1 MHIEHIDD
9 IAILRMVAGKANAI
23 DFAFLENLGALLD
36 QCGDARAL
44 VITGHGRFFSAGV
57 ALPVLI
63 EHDRAGVTAFIDL
76 FWRTM
81 ARVYTLPIPVIAA
94 INGHAIA
101 GGCVLAL
108 QADRR
113 ILVEDDIRI
122 GINEV
127 QLGIG
132 LPAQVLEPLRAEV
145 PVTSLHTLAHEGRLV
160 MPHEA
165 LALSLVHALAPPE
178 LLESR
183 ALDLARSL
191 ARIPRAAYAQVKRG
205 LRDPVMKAVESSRA
219 VTDEEWVDTWFSDEA
234 QTLLRAAVDRLRSK

>member
-1 MHIEHIDD
+1 MNIEHIDG
-9 IAILRMVAGKANAI
+9 IAVIRMASGKANAM
-23 DFAFLENLGALLD
+23 DRGFLEGLGGLLG

-44 VITGHGRFFSAGV
+44 VLTGYGRFFSGGL
-57 ALPVLI
+57 ALPALI
-63 EHDRAGVTAFIDL
+63 DLDRAAMASLMEL
-76 FWRTM
+76 FSRTM
-81 ARVYTLPIPVIAA
+81 AQVYTLPIPVVAA

-108 QADRR
+108 QADQRL
-113 ILVEDDIRI
+113 LVEDDVRI
-122 GINEV
+122 GLNEV

-165 LALSLVHALAPPE
+165 LALSLVHALAPPD
-178 LLESR
+178 LLEAR
-183 ALDLARSL
+183 ALALARSL

-205 LRDPVMKAVESSRA
+205 LRDPVMKVVEATRP
-219 VTDEEWVDTWFSDEA
+219 VTDEAWLDTWFSDEA
-234 QTLLRAAVDRLRSK
+234 QALLRAAASKLSGK